1 MKKFLLIGAT
11 ALMVSNST
19 FAGGILTNTN
29 QNATFLRNPARNAAI
44 AIDGVYS
51 NPAGIAFLPQGFHLS
66 VSWQAAFQKRQI
78 DANGQLFQL
87 NGGKADKYFEGVTN
101 APVIPSFQAAY
112 VINDKWSVSA
122 QFAVGGGGG
131 ACEFAEG
138 LPMFEELVGG
148 KLVSAQAESYG
159 LKQNL
164 TGEQYFYGFQ
174 LGATYKLTDNFS
186 VFGGA
191 RAVLAN
197 SKYTGAISN
206 ITANGVAAGAYM
218 NGLLTQ
224 IEAGLGQIA
233 AGLDQISAGLAQL
246 EPVKDVAGYK
256 EQYVALQQQQAAL
269 QQQQGELQ
277 QKQGALQQGAALLGS
292 DFNLD
297 CAQSGFGITPI
308 IGIDWNLGKLNLAAK
323 YEFRT
328 KIELENESKN
338 SDNLAMLATSVPAV
352 AVYADGAKVRSDIPA
367 LMTLGAQYEITDN
380 FRAMVGGVY
389 YWDKDAKGTPIKKG
403 DNTWEANFGLE
414 WDVTEKIMLS
424 CGGQRTQFGFDDAD
438 MSDTNFFTGCSSLA
452 IGGAYK
458 FSEKMKLNVG
468 YMHSFYDTHKFTNAN
483 GTACSYTRKN
493 DAVGVSLDI
502 AF

>member
-51 NPAGIAFLPQGFHLS
+51 NPAGIAFLPEGFHLS
-66 VSWQAAFQKRQI
+66 VSWQAAFQKRQM
-78 DANGQLFQL
+78 DVNNKLFQM
-87 NGGKADKYFEGVTN
+87 NANNQSADRFFEGETN

-131 ACEFAEG
+131 SCEFAEG
-138 LPMFEELVGG
+138 LPMFEELIGG
-148 KLVSAQAESYG
+148 IVAKNGGNSYA
-159 LKQNL
+159 LNQNL
-164 TGEQYFYGFQ
+164 TGEQYFYAFQ
-174 LGATYKLTDNFS
+174 LGATYKLADNFS

-191 RAVLAN
+191 RGVLAN
-197 SKYTGAISN
+197 CNYTGAIAN
-206 ITANGVAAGAYM
+206 IKANGMNAAEY
-218 NGLLTQ
+218 
-224 IEAGLGQIA
+224 
-233 AGLDQISAGLAQL
+233 SALA
-246 EPVKDVAGYK
+246 
-256 EQYVALQQQQAAL
+256 QQAAAAA
-269 QQQQGELQ
+269 QQYAAAGMTAEAAQYQAAAVQAGTV
-277 QKQGALQQGAALLGS
+277 AALIG
-292 DFNLD
+292 DYKLD

-308 IGIDWNLGKLNLAAK
+308 IGVDWNLGKLNLAAK

-367 LMTLGAQYEITDN
+367 LLTLGAQYEIADN
-380 FRAMVGGVY
+380 FRAMAGGVY

-414 WDVTEKIMLS
+414 WDVTDKIMLS

>member
-19 FAGGILTNTN
+19 FSGGVLTNTN
-29 QNATFLRNPARNAAI
+29 QTATFLRNPARNAAI

-51 NPAGIAFLPQGFHLS
+51 NPAGIAFLPEGFHLS
-66 VSWQAAFQKRQI
+66 VSWQAAFQKRQM
-78 DANGQLFQL
+78 DVNNKLFQM
-87 NGGKADKYFEGVTN
+87 NANNQSADRFFEGETN

-138 LPMFEELVGG
+138 LPMFEELIGG
-148 KLVSAQAESYG
+148 IVAKNGGNSYA
-159 LKQNL
+159 LNQNL
-164 TGEQYFYGFQ
+164 TGEQYFYAFQ
-174 LGATYKLTDNFS
+174 LGATYKLADNFS

-191 RAVLAN
+191 RGVLAN
-197 SKYTGAISN
+197 CNYTGAIAN
-206 ITANGVAAGAYM
+206 IKANGMNAAEY
-218 NGLLTQ
+218 
-224 IEAGLGQIA
+224 
-233 AGLDQISAGLAQL
+233 SALA
-246 EPVKDVAGYK
+246 
-256 EQYVALQQQQAAL
+256 QQAAAAA
-269 QQQQGELQ
+269 QQYAAAGMTAEAAQYQAAAVQAGTV
-277 QKQGALQQGAALLGS
+277 AALIG
-292 DFNLD
+292 DYKLD

-308 IGIDWNLGKLNLAAK
+308 IGVDWNLGKLNLAAK

-367 LMTLGAQYEITDN
+367 LLTLGAQYEIADN
-380 FRAMVGGVY
+380 FRAMAGGVY

-414 WDVTEKIMLS
+414 WDVTDKIMLS

>member
-29 QNATFLRNPARNAAI
+29 QNAAFLRNPSRDAVI

-66 VSWQAAFQKRQI
+66 VSWQAAWQKRQMEV
-78 DANGQLFQL
+78 NNQLFQL
-87 NGGKADKYFEGVTN
+87 NGGKADKYFEGVAK

-131 ACEFAEG
+131 ECEFAEG

-148 KLVSAQAESYG
+148 KLAGAQATSYG
-159 LKQNL
+159 LSQNL
-164 TGEQYFYGFQ
+164 TGKQFFYGFQ
-174 LGATYKLTDNFS
+174 VGATYRLTDNFS

-191 RAVLAN
+191 RGVLAN
-197 SKYTGAISN
+197 CAYEGAITN
-206 ITANGVAAGAYM
+206 ITANGVAAGSYLSGVKAM
-218 NGLLTQ
+218 V
-224 IEAGLGQIA
+224 
-233 AGLDQISAGLAQL
+233 DAGLAQL

-256 EQYVALQQQQAAL
+256 EKYQELAAQSAAL
-269 QQQQGELQ
+269 
-277 QKQGALQQGAALLGS
+277 AQGAALLGS

-308 IGIDWNLGKLNLAAK
+308 IGLDWNLGKLNLAAK

-328 KIELENESKN
+328 KINLENDSEN
-338 SDNLAMLATSVPAV
+338 TSANVTTLMPD
-352 AVYADGAKVRSDIPA
+352 YKDGAKVRSDIPA
-367 LMTLGAQYEITDN
+367 ILTVGAQYQFTDAI
-380 FRAMVGGVY
+380 RAMAGFHY
-389 YWDKDAKGTPIKKG
+389 YWDKDAKGTPIQKG
-403 DNTWEANFGLE
+403 DNTWEANLGIE
-414 WDVTEKIMLS
+414 WDVNDKILLS
-424 CGGQRTQFGFDDAD
+424 LGGQRTQYGFDDDD
-438 MSDTNFFTGCSSLA
+438 MKDTNFNISSTA
-452 IGGAYK
+452 ICLGGAYK

-468 YMHSFYDTHKFTNAN
+468 YMHSFYDDHKFTNAN
-483 GTACSYTRKN
+483 GTTCNYTRKN
-493 DAVGVSLDI
+493 DVVGVSLDI

>member
-1 MKKFLLIGAT
+1 MKKLFLIGAT

-19 FAGGILTNTN
+19 FAGGVLTNTN

-51 NPAGIAFLPQGFHLS
+51 NPAGIAFLPEGFHLS
-66 VSWQAAFQKRQI
+66 VSWQAAFQKRLM
-78 DANGQLFQL
+78 NVNNNLFGL
-87 NGGKADKYFEGVTN
+87 NADGKGTSREFVGETN
-101 APVIPSFQAAY
+101 APIIPSFQAAY

-138 LPMFEELVGG
+138 LPMFQELIGG
-148 KLVSAQAESYG
+148 KLIGAQASSYS

-174 LGATYKLTDNFS
+174 VGGTYKLAENLS
-186 VFGGA
+186 IFGGL
-191 RAVLAN
+191 RGVLAN
-197 SKYTGAISN
+197 CSYVGRIGDIQAAGQLSGGQTISASEYLN
-206 ITANGVAAGAYM
+206 KVAQYMNSIGQAEVAATA
-218 NGLLTQ
+218 T
-224 IEAGLGQIA
+224 AG
-233 AGLDQISAGLAQL
+233 AQL
-246 EPVKDVAGYK
+246 MAQD
-256 EQYVALQQQQAAL
+256 LT
-269 QQQQGELQ
+269 
-277 QKQGALQQGAALLGS
+277 
-292 DFNLD
+292 LD

-328 KIELENESKN
+328 KIELENESNN
-338 SDNLAMLATSVPAV
+338 SANLTALASSVPAV

-367 LMTLGAQYEITDN
+367 LLTLGAQYGITDKV
-380 FRAMVGGVY
+380 RAMVGGVY

-414 WDVTEKIMLS
+414 WDVTDKVMLS
-424 CGGQRTQFGFDDAD
+424 FGGQRTQFGFDDAD

-468 YMHSFYDTHKFTNAN
+468 YMHSFYDNHKFTNAN
-483 GTACSYTRKN
+483 GTTCDYTRKN

-502 AF
+502 TF

>member
-29 QNATFLRNPARNAAI
+29 QNAAFLRNPSRDAVI

-66 VSWQAAFQKRQI
+66 VSWQAAFQKRQM
-78 DANGQLFQL
+78 DVNNQLFQL
-87 NGGKADKYFEGVTN
+87 NGGKADKYFEGVAK

-131 ACEFAEG
+131 KCEFAEG

-148 KLVSAQAESYG
+148 QLVGAQATSYG
-159 LKQNL
+159 LSQNL
-164 TGEQYFYGFQ
+164 TGKQFFYGFQ
-174 LGATYKLTDNFS
+174 VGATYRLTDNFS

-191 RAVLAN
+191 RGVLAN
-197 SKYTGAISN
+197 CSYEGAITN
-206 ITANGVAAGAYM
+206 ITANGVAAGSYLSGVKAM
-218 NGLLTQ
+218 V
-224 IEAGLGQIA
+224 
-233 AGLDQISAGLAQL
+233 DAGLAQL

-256 EQYVALQQQQAAL
+256 EKYQELAAQSAAL
-269 QQQQGELQ
+269 
-277 QKQGALQQGAALLGS
+277 AQGAALLGS

-308 IGIDWNLGKLNLAAK
+308 IGLDWNLGKLNLAAK

-328 KIELENESKN
+328 KINLENDSEN
-338 SDNLAMLATSVPAV
+338 TSANVTALMPA
-352 AVYADGAKVRSDIPA
+352 YADGAKVRSDIPA
-367 LMTLGAQYEITDN
+367 ILTLGAQYQFTDAV
-380 FRAMVGGVY
+380 RVMGGFHY

-403 DNTWEANFGLE
+403 DNTWEANLGIE
-414 WDVTEKIMLS
+414 WDVNDKILLS
-424 CGGQRTQFGFDDAD
+424 LGGQRTQYGFDDAD
-438 MSDTNFFTGCSSLA
+438 MADTNFNISSTA
-452 IGGAYK
+452 ICLGGAYK

-468 YMHSFYDTHKFTNAN
+468 YMHSFYDDHKFTNAN
-483 GTACSYTRKN
+483 GTVCNYTRKN
-493 DAVGVSLDI
+493 DVVGVSLDI

>member
-1 MKKFLLIGAT
+1 MKKLFLIGAT

-66 VSWQAAFQKRQI
+66 VSWQAAFQKRLM
-78 DANGQLFQL
+78 DVNNNLFGKNANNQSANREFVG
-87 NGGKADKYFEGVTN
+87 ETN

-131 ACEFAEG
+131 ACEFDEG
-138 LPMFEELVGG
+138 LPMFEELIG
-148 KLVSAQAESYG
+148 SAAAGINAQVNPAAPQDFKYT
-159 LKQNL
+159 LNQNL

-174 LGATYKLTDNFS
+174 IGATYKVTDNFS

-191 RAVLAN
+191 RGVLAN
-197 SKYTGAISN
+197 CNYTGAIDN
-206 ITANGVAAGAYM
+206 FTVNGVEAKNFNPAFVQAYQNAAAAVQQALAAGNEAAAKEYQALATKAGM
-218 NGLLTQ
+218 VATLTQ
-224 IEAGLGQIA
+224 S
-233 AGLDQISAGLAQL
+233 D
-246 EPVKDVAGYK
+246 
-256 EQYVALQQQQAAL
+256 
-269 QQQQGELQ
+269 
-277 QKQGALQQGAALLGS
+277 LL
-292 DFNLD
+292 LD
-297 CAQSGFGITPI
+297 CTQSGFGITPI
-308 IGIDWNLGKLNLAAK
+308 IGLDWNLGKLNLAAK

-328 KIELENESKN
+328 RIELENESKN
-338 SDNLAMLATSVPAV
+338 SANVDALMST
-352 AVYADGAKVRSDIPA
+352 YANGAKNRSDIPA
-367 LMTLGAQYEITDN
+367 LLTLGAQYQIADN
-380 FRAMVGGVY
+380 FRAMAGGVY
-389 YWDKDAKGTPIKKG
+389 YWDKDAKGTPIKEGK
-403 DNTWEANFGLE
+403 NTWEANFGLE
-414 WDVTEKIMLS
+414 WDVTDKVMLS

-468 YMHSFYDTHKFTNAN
+468 YMHSFYDDHKVVNAESGITRN
-483 GTACSYTRKN
+483 YTRKN

-502 AF
+502 TF

>member
-19 FAGGILTNTN
+19 FAGGVLTNTT

-51 NPAGIAFLPQGFHLS
+51 NPAGIAFLPEGFHLS
-66 VSWQAAFQKRQI
+66 VSWQAAFQKRQM
-78 DANGQLFQL
+78 DATNNLFQM
-87 NGGKADKYFEGVTN
+87 NTNNQSTNRFFEGETN

-138 LPMFEELVGG
+138 LPMFEELIGG
-148 KLVSAQAESYG
+148 IVYKNGGTSYA
-159 LKQNL
+159 LNQNL

-174 LGATYKLTDNFS
+174 VGATYKLTDNFS

-191 RAVLAN
+191 RGVLAN
-197 SKYTGAISN
+197 CNYTGAIAN
-206 ITANGVAAGAYM
+206 IKANGKDAAEYAT
-218 NGLLTQ
+218 L
-224 IEAGLGQIA
+224 
-233 AGLDQISAGLAQL
+233 S
-246 EPVKDVAGYK
+246 
-256 EQYVALQQQQAAL
+256 QQAAAAA
-269 QQQQGELQ
+269 QQYAAAGMTAEAAQYQAAAVQAGTV
-277 QKQGALQQGAALLGS
+277 AALIG
-292 DFNLD
+292 DYKLD

-308 IGIDWNLGKLNLAAK
+308 IGVDWNLGKLNLAAK

-338 SDNLAMLATSVPAV
+338 SDNLAMLASSVPAV

-380 FRAMVGGVY
+380 FRAMAGGVY

-414 WDVTEKIMLS
+414 WDVTDKIMLS

>member
-29 QNATFLRNPARNAAI
+29 QNAAFLRNPSRDAVI

-66 VSWQAAFQKRQI
+66 VSWQAAWQKRQM
-78 DANGQLFQL
+78 DVNNKLFQL
-87 NGGKADKYFEGVTN
+87 NGGKADKYFEGVAK

-131 ACEFAEG
+131 ECEFAEG

-148 KLVSAQAESYG
+148 QLAGAQANSYG
-159 LKQNL
+159 LSQNL
-164 TGEQYFYGFQ
+164 TGKQFFYGFQ
-174 LGATYKLTDNFS
+174 VGATYRLTDNFS

-191 RAVLAN
+191 RGVLAN
-197 SKYTGAISN
+197 CAYEGAISN
-206 ITANGVAAGAYM
+206 ITANGVAAGSYLSGVKAM
-218 NGLLTQ
+218 V
-224 IEAGLGQIA
+224 
-233 AGLDQISAGLAQL
+233 DAGLAQL

-256 EQYVALQQQQAAL
+256 EQYQQLAAQSAAL
-269 QQQQGELQ
+269 
-277 QKQGALQQGAALLGS
+277 AQGAALLGS

-308 IGIDWNLGKLNLAAK
+308 IGLDWNLGKLNLAAK

-328 KIELENESKN
+328 KINLENDSEN
-338 SDNLAMLATSVPAV
+338 TSANVTALMPA
-352 AVYADGAKVRSDIPA
+352 YADGAKVRSDIPA
-367 LMTLGAQYEITDN
+367 ILTLGAQYQFTDAV
-380 FRAMVGGVY
+380 RVMGGFHY

-403 DNTWEANFGLE
+403 DNTWEANLGIE
-414 WDVTEKIMLS
+414 WDVNDKILLS
-424 CGGQRTQFGFDDAD
+424 LGGQRTQYGFDDTD
-438 MSDTNFFTGCSSLA
+438 MADTNFNISSSA
-452 IGGAYK
+452 ICLGGAYK

-468 YMHSFYDTHKFTNAN
+468 YMHSFYDDHKFTNAN
-483 GTACSYTRKN
+483 GTACNYTRKN
-493 DAVGVSLDI
+493 DVVGVSLDI

>member
-1 MKKFLLIGAT
+1 MKKLFLIGAT

-51 NPAGIAFLPQGFHLS
+51 NPAGIAFLPEGFHLS
-66 VSWQAAFQKRQI
+66 VSWQAAWQKRI
-78 DANGQLFQL
+78 MNVNNNLFGM
-87 NGGKADKYFEGVTN
+87 NADGKGTSREFVGETN

-131 ACEFAEG
+131 ACEFNEG

-148 KLVSAQAESYG
+148 KLYGAQATSYS

-174 LGATYKLTDNFS
+174 VGATYKVTENFS

-191 RAVLAN
+191 RGVLAN
-197 SKYTGAISN
+197 CNYTGAISN
-206 ITANGVAAGAYM
+206 ITANGMAAGTYLSAVKA
-218 NGLLTQ
+218 Q
-224 IEAGLGQIA
+224 V
-233 AGLDQISAGLAQL
+233 DAGLAKL

-256 EQYVALQQQQAAL
+256 EQYQTLSAQSVALA
-269 QQQQGELQ
+269 
-277 QKQGALQQGAALLGS
+277 QGAALLGS
-292 DFNLD
+292 DFKLD

-308 IGIDWNLGKLNLAAK
+308 IGVDWNLGKLNLAAK

-328 KIELENESKN
+328 KIELENDSKN
-338 SDNLAMLATSVPAV
+338 TSANVTALMPA
-352 AVYADGAKVRSDIPA
+352 YADGAKVRSDIPA
-367 LMTLGAQYEITDN
+367 LLTLGAQYQIADN

-414 WDVTEKIMLS
+414 WDVTDKVMLS
-424 CGGQRTQFGFDDAD
+424 CGGQRTQYGFDDAD
-438 MSDTNFFTGCSSLA
+438 MADTNFNTSSYALA

-468 YMHSFYDTHKFTNAN
+468 YMHSFYDDHKFTNAN
-483 GTACSYTRKN
+483 GTACKYTRKN

-502 AF
+502 TF

>member
-1 MKKFLLIGAT
+1 MKKLFLIGAT

-51 NPAGIAFLPQGFHLS
+51 NPAGIAFLPEGFHLS
-66 VSWQAAFQKRQI
+66 VSWQAAWQKRLMNVNNDLFKMNSTNQN
-78 DANGQLFQL
+78 ANREFVG
-87 NGGKADKYFEGVTN
+87 ETN

-148 KLVSAQAESYG
+148 MLTPKIAGNYAPYSLS
-159 LKQNL
+159 QNL

-174 LGATYKLTDNFS
+174 VGASYKVTDNIS

-191 RAVLAN
+191 RGVLAN
-197 SKYTGAISN
+197 CNYVGKIAN
-206 ITANGVAAGAYM
+206 ININGNNAAYYQTAM
-218 NGLLTQ
+218 
-224 IEAGLGQIA
+224 
-233 AGLDQISAGLAQL
+233 
-246 EPVKDVAGYK
+246 
-256 EQYVALQQQQAAL
+256 QQAATGA
-269 QQQQGELQ
+269 QQALAAGNAQMAAELQ
-277 QKQGALQQGAALLGS
+277 AKAEAAGTAAFLMS
-292 DFNLD
+292 DFSLD

-308 IGIDWNLGKLNLAAK
+308 IGLDWNLGKLNLAAK

-338 SDNLAMLATSVPAV
+338 SDNLATLATQVPTV

-367 LMTLGAQYEITDN
+367 LLTLGAQYEITDN
-380 FRAMVGGVY
+380 FRAMAGGVY
-389 YWDKDAKGTPIKKG
+389 YWDKDAKGTPIKNG
-403 DNTWEANFGLE
+403 NNTWEANFGLE
-414 WDVTEKIMLS
+414 WDVTDKVMLS

-468 YMHSFYDTHKFTNAN
+468 YMHSFYDEHKFTNAN
-483 GTACSYTRKN
+483 KTSCNYTRKN

-502 AF
+502 TF

>member
-29 QNATFLRNPARNAAI
+29 QNAAFLRNPSRDAVI

-66 VSWQAAFQKRQI
+66 VSWQAAWQKRQM
-78 DANGQLFQL
+78 DVNNKLFQL
-87 NGGKADKYFEGVTN
+87 NGGKADKYFEGVAK

-131 ACEFAEG
+131 ECEFAEG

-148 KLVSAQAESYG
+148 QLAGAQANSYG
-159 LKQNL
+159 LSQNL
-164 TGEQYFYGFQ
+164 TGKQFFYGFQ
-174 LGATYKLTDNFS
+174 VGATYRLTDNFS

-191 RAVLAN
+191 RGVLAN
-197 SKYTGAISN
+197 CAYEGAISN
-206 ITANGVAAGAYM
+206 ITANGVAAGSYLSGVKAM
-218 NGLLTQ
+218 
-224 IEAGLGQIA
+224 I
-233 AGLDQISAGLAQL
+233 DAGLAQL

-256 EQYVALQQQQAAL
+256 EQYQQLAAQSAAL
-269 QQQQGELQ
+269 
-277 QKQGALQQGAALLGS
+277 AQGAALLGS

-308 IGIDWNLGKLNLAAK
+308 IGLDWNLGKLNLAAK

-328 KIELENESKN
+328 KINLENDSEN
-338 SDNLAMLATSVPAV
+338 TSDNVTALMPA
-352 AVYADGAKVRSDIPA
+352 YKDGAKVRSDIPA
-367 LMTLGAQYEITDN
+367 ILTLGAQYQFTDAV
-380 FRAMVGGVY
+380 RVMGGFHY

-403 DNTWEANFGLE
+403 DNTWEANLGIE
-414 WDVTEKIMLS
+414 WDVNDKILLS
-424 CGGQRTQFGFDDAD
+424 LGGQRTQYGFDDTD
-438 MSDTNFFTGCSSLA
+438 MADTNFNISSSA
-452 IGGAYK
+452 ICLGGAYK

-468 YMHSFYDTHKFTNAN
+468 YMHSFYDDHKFTNAN
-483 GTACSYTRKN
+483 GTACNYTRKN
-493 DAVGVSLDI
+493 DVVGVSLDI